1 MVRGAVT
8 AGEKNWLH
16 MNALSY
22 DAAND
27 RILVSIFSSNEVIVL
42 DRSLS
47 TEQTKGHVGG
57 KHGKVASMRGTSLC
71 SCSSFI
77 DSMVACPFS
86 WELFCI

>member
-1 MVRGAVT
+1 MVRDAVT
-8 AGEKNWLH
+8 VGEKNWLH

-57 KHGKVASMRGTSLC
+57 KHGKVASSLC
-71 SCSSFI
+71 SCCSFF
-77 DSMVACPFS
+77 DSMVACPFD
-86 WELFCI
+86 WKLFCI